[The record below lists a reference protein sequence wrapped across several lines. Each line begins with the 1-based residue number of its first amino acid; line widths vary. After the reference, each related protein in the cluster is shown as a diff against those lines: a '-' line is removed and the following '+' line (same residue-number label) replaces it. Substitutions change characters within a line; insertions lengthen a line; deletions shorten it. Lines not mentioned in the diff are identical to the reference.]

1 MQESNMQDLSSSAAA
16 LHRCGLTSTSLK
28 MKTIKLGVIVSTLF
42 FAVHFSFAQ
51 TTFYGTM
58 LDNQGVFM
66 GGMGLAA
73 IGGET
78 FYTINLR
85 PELALGKFGFG
96 LDIPLRYNTQTGHI
110 RSEDWN
116 DDYDYFR
123 TLRYL
128 RYGHKKRDKF
138 YTRVGALDATRL
150 GHGFIMN
157 YYNNS
162 LLYDER
168 KIGLELDTDFGFG
181 GFELM
186 TSNFERREI
195 FGGRLYYRPLQLV
208 TNTPI
213 IRNFAIG
220 ATYILDDDPDG
231 KRGTGDSVSEFG
243 LDAELPI
250 IQTELTRLALY
261 GDLAKI
267 TDFGSGQ
274 AAGVDFQLHGID
286 GAFEFGAQLER
297 RFLGKQFLP
306 AYFGP
311 FYELERHNVQQNGKA
326 FPKRDSILAKQK
338 EARGTFGM
346 LYGLVLNTLRL
357 VGTYERRDGIPNSGI
372 LHVEANVPE
381 TIPKIAVRA
390 MYDHKGIETFGD
402 VVEFKDDNAS
412 ARIGVGYKLNQFLI
426 FYADYIY
433 TFERQP
439 DGSTKVQKR
448 FEPQLAL
455 AVTFPVGG
463 K

>member
-1 MQESNMQDLSSSAAA
+1 MQDLSFTSAATK
-16 LHRCGLTSTSLK
+16 RCGPTSASLK
-28 MKTIKLGVIVSTLF
+28 INTIKFGVILCTLLC
-42 FAVHFSFAQ
+42 AARFSFAQ

-66 GGMGLAA
+66 GGMGLAT
-73 IGGET
+73 IDGKT

-85 PELALGKFGFG
+85 PEIAVGKFGFG
-96 LDIPLRYNTQTGHI
+96 LDIPLRYNTADGQI

-116 DDYDYFR
+116 DTYDYFR
-123 TLRYL
+123 TIRYL
-128 RYGHKKRDKF
+128 RYGRKQRDKF
-138 YTRVGALDATRL
+138 YTRVGALDAARL

-208 TNTPI
+208 TNAPI
-213 IRNFAIG
+213 IKNFAIG

-231 KRGTGDSVSEFG
+231 YRNTGDSVSEFG

-250 IQTELTRLALY
+250 VQTELTRLALY
-261 GDLAKI
+261 GDFAKI
-267 TDFGSGQ
+267 NDFGSGQ
-274 AAGVDFQLHGID
+274 AAGVDFKLRGTENT
-286 GAFEFGAQLER
+286 FEFGAQLER
-297 RFLGKQFLP
+297 RFLGEKFLP

-311 FYELERHNVQQNGKA
+311 FYELERRNVQNGVTSSKRALLAAQN
-326 FPKRDSILAKQK
+326 K
-338 EARGTFGM
+338 ETRGTFGM
-346 LYGLVLNTLRL
+346 LYGQVLNTLRL
-357 VGTYERRDGIPNSGI
+357 VGTYERLDGIKNSGI
-372 LHVEANVPE
+372 LHVEALLPE
-381 TIPKIAVRA
+381 TVPKIAFRA
-390 MYDHKGIETFGD
+390 VYDDKNIDTFSD
-402 VVEFKDDNAS
+402 VFEMDENS
-412 ARIGVGYKLNQFLI
+412 AARVGLGYRLNQFLI
-426 FYADYIY
+426 LYMDYIY
-433 TFERQP
+433 TFRF
-439 DGSTKVQKR
+439 DANKNSYVVQKR

-463 K
+463 GR

>member
-1 MQESNMQDLSSSAAA
+1 MQESKMQDTSSASAA
-16 LHRCGLTSTSLK
+16 TKTCGPTSTSLNK
-28 MKTIKLGVIVSTLF
+28 QIIKFGVIVSTLL
-42 FAVHFSFAQ
+42 FATHFSFAQ

-85 PELALGKFGFG
+85 PEIAVGKFGFG
-96 LDIPLRYNTQTGHI
+96 LDIPLRYNTQTGQI
-110 RSEDWN
+110 RHEDWDN
-116 DDYDYFR
+116 TYDYFR
-123 TLRYL
+123 TIRYL
-128 RYGHKKRDKF
+128 RYGRKQRDKF
-138 YTRVGALDATRL
+138 YTRVGALDAARL

-186 TSNFERREI
+186 TSNLERREI
-195 FGGRLYYRPLQLV
+195 LGGRLYYRPLQLV

-213 IRNFAIG
+213 IKNFAIG
-220 ATYILDDDPDG
+220 ATYILDDAPD
-231 KRGTGDSVSEFG
+231 DVSEFG

-267 TDFGSGQ
+267 NNFGSGQ
-274 AAGVDFQLHGID
+274 AAGVDFKMHGI
-286 GAFEFGAQLER
+286 GNAFEFGAQLER

-311 FYELERHNVQQNGKA
+311 FYELERNNVSSKKA
-326 FPKRDSILAKQK
+326 LLATQTK
-338 EARGTFGM
+338 ETRGTFGM
-346 LYGLVLNTLRL
+346 LYGQVLNTLRL
-357 VGTYERRDGIPNSGI
+357 VGTYERRDGIPKSGI
-372 LHVEANVPE
+372 LHVEALLPE
-381 TIPKIAVRA
+381 TVPQVAFRA
-390 MYDHKGIETFGD
+390 MYDDKNIDTFSD
-402 VVEFKDDNAS
+402 VFEMDENSA
-412 ARIGVGYKLNQFLI
+412 ARIGLGYKLNQFLI
-426 FYADYIY
+426 LYMDYIY
-433 TFERQP
+433 TFRFDANQN
-439 DGSTKVQKR
+439 KYVVQKR

-463 K
+463 GK